1 MDIGAQLCR
10 QCTFELAPENERRKR
25 AANHGLAPVGGEL
38 ATFGAAAAG
47 ALGIGRF
54 LKANQA
60 ARRVGDGAEVLVFFV
75 IGGLTL
81 AELRDVGDVLLRH
94 PGKRV
99 VLGSTG
105 LATADAVAAR
115 LFPGF

>member
-1 MDIGAQLCR
+1 M
-10 QCTFELAPENERRKR
+10 
-25 AANHGLAPVGGEL
+25 
-38 ATFGAAAAG
+38 
-47 ALGIGRF
+47 GIGRF